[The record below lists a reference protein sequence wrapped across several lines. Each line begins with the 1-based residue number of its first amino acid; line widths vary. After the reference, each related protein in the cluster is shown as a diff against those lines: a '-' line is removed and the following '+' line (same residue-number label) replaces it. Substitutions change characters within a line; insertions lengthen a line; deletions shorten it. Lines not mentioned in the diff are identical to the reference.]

1 MKMNVNNENYEISL
15 VPYLLIRFL
24 LNKKVQKF
32 MNNERKCIE
41 IPIMQVSS
49 FPGQQTRNSNYSYIS
64 VRMDICIFFFFLLF
78 ISAIFIIK
86 NALFTFTILK
96 KNILCRNE
104 KKNSFAK
111 CINK

>member
-1 MKMNVNNENYEISL
+1 MKMNENNENYEISL

-49 FPGQQTRNSNYSYIS
+49 LKPRTANSK
-64 VRMDICIFFFFLLF
+64 LKLF
-78 ISAIFIIK
+78 IH
-86 NALFTFTILK
+86 
-96 KNILCRNE
+96 
-104 KKNSFAK
+104 
-111 CINK
+111 